1 MATDVS
7 LGPVLAAPPLAAT
20 GRSAA
25 PPLRLLGSGSDDAAA
40 GNAVPHPAATAPD
53 VLNRAA
59 QRVADALGSG
69 NSFRFAVDR
78 QTGIMIVR
86 VINRATGELVRQI
99 PTEEVVHIAQLL
111 QQDEHLP
118 VLDVRV

>member
-1 MATDVS
+1 MATEVS
-7 LGPVLAAPPLAAT
+7 LSPVLPAPPLAT
-20 GRSAA
+20 TSRSPA
-25 PPLRLLGSGSDDAAA
+25 PPLRLPGTGSDAAA
-40 GNAVPHPAATAPD
+40 GDAVQRPAAAARD

-69 NSFRFAVDR
+69 NSFRFAVDH

-111 QQDEHLP
+111 QQDEHQP
-118 VLDVRV
+118 VLDVRA

>member
-1 MATDVS
+1 MATEMRLAPVS
-7 LGPVLAAPPLAAT
+7 AAPPLAAT
-20 GRSAA
+20 GRSAV
-25 PPLRLLGSGSDDAAA
+25 PPLRLAGTGHDDAAA
-40 GNAVPHPAATAPD
+40 GNAVPRAAVAAPD

-69 NSFRFAVDR
+69 NSFRFAIDH
-78 QTGIMIVR
+78 QTGITIVR

-111 QQDEHLP
+111 QQDEHQP